1 MRHLG
6 RWMALFVCVLVAGQA
21 FSTCPPGPAILNPDQ
36 GDTNVSHNVT
46 LTWDAVPGATSY
58 DIFIGT
64 AGACSAE
71 PVGTS
76 TTTHFNPP
84 PLAGSTTYEWKVRA
98 MGIGPCS
105 GPPPTPPT
113 SSCVSFTTAAC
124 PTASTNI
131 SPAANAL
138 VPFGN
143 VTFTW
148 AAVAN
153 ATTYELYVGLDG
165 DNPSPLGLSN
175 TTSRSLV
182 IEPGRTVEWF
192 VKTRADG
199 CDGEESSS
207 TTFTTTCQ
215 TTPASLFAPLQNGSF
230 ADHQNINFSWSHVP
244 GAAGYD
250 VEISDD
256 GGESFEPIVENLIA
270 NSYSTDDLGSGA
282 YQWRIR
288 ANFDGDCDPLYTEP
302 RTFTVA
308 IDCSGSGAAELQAPA
323 DNAVTSGLVTFR
335 WTPRANA
342 EGYQLWVHRTGT
354 NVQRKLAETSD
365 DEYTTDDLEPGTY
378 EWKVITL
385 YDGCPDVPSAFR
397 VVTIE
402 GEPEP
407 ECDENASIELLAPA
421 DGATTT
427 SPVRLSWTAVA
438 DATSYRV
445 WMSTDGG
452 APVNIERTNATEV
465 TLRLPSG
472 AMTWYVDA
480 QREHCDAV
488 VSDERRFT
496 VNRAASCETN
506 AVPQLVSPVGTRA
519 NPGSASNPVALVW
532 SAVANA
538 IGYRV
543 WISHD
548 LRSFEDLALTRATR
562 LELDDLDPGVH
573 AWYVQ
578 ALFEGCPPTA
588 SAETFFRVDETAPR
602 CPTGKPSIVSPSEG
616 AQAPSPVT
624 FRWTAVDGATKY
636 RVFASLDES
645 EIKLLGSTDSTEL
658 TRTLP
663 PGRVVWAVEAVF
675 DECPST
681 LSNRVTFTIPRGQNC
696 NNAPVELQ
704 SPGNGATG
712 VASPVDFA
720 WNAVSRAVKYVVF
733 AQAND
738 GSPTAIG
745 STSDTHLTQAMPA
758 GVIRWWVVT
767 FFSGCDPVESA
778 HHFFTVARNA
788 ACDNR
793 RPILLLP
800 ENRTQSPVR
809 FQWTAVPR
817 ASGYRVWARQDE
829 ANASVIASTSE
840 PFASVELPEGTYEYY
855 VEATF
860 GGCPSTESA
869 RAEFVVTPPVPCGR
883 PRRPEAQVIGQALSE
898 TRYRVRWTPLANVKF
913 YEVQESTSFDFSA
926 APTLTTSENS
936 LPFSHA
942 VTGAPVQYLYRVR
955 GVSDCGDDR
964 GPYSEVVGVFIIAPR
979 TNNASTEIGSAD
991 AVIQKVFLPSSTSVL
1006 QFTATTDKPW
1016 LTVTP
1021 SAGTLPLEG
1030 TTLTVTA
1037 DPSFLSLGT
1046 NTGTIKVQYSGGSS
1060 TKGPQTHA
1068 TTISTVPLSVSLVT
1082 PVLPTG
1088 KGTPPP
1094 DSLIFPVVGHATGIN
1109 DSLFESDIRVINL
1122 TAQTMKY
1129 ALNFTPSGVDGT
1141 QTGSSS
1147 TIEIAP
1153 NATMALDD
1161 IVASL
1166 FGTGTTSSATG
1177 MLEVRPLT
1185 TSSNPASGFFG
1196 STGAA
1201 STVRALATAAS
1212 SRTYN
1217 FTPNGTFGQFIP
1229 AVRFSDFIGKALPGL
1244 PSTILSLQQVAQ
1256 SSAFRANFGFAEGS
1270 GSTADLAV
1278 RVYDIANN
1286 LLQTI
1291 PVSLQAGE
1299 HKQINGMLAA
1309 NGITSLA
1316 DGRVEVEVIG
1326 GNGKV
1331 TAYVSEVD
1339 NITNDPLL
1347 VTAVP
1352 KGGVT
1357 SRKYVVPG
1365 VAYLNNPQAFWV
1377 TDLRVFN
1384 AGAQT
1389 QATLTF
1395 YPQNNPSAAIAK
1407 EITLLPGE
1415 IEVLD
1420 NVLGTLF
1427 EQAGNA
1433 GGSVAV
1439 TTPGNS
1445 QLTATA
1451 RTYNKTSAGTYG
1463 QYIAGVTPAE
1473 SVGAT
1478 DRALQLLQL
1487 EQSSRFRTNIGLTE
1501 TNGQS
1506 AHVEVTAI
1514 VPDSIVSPVV
1524 AFDLQPNEFR
1534 QFSLAEF
1541 GIGNAVYNAR
1551 VTVKVLSGGGRVTT
1565 YGSVI
1570 DAITQD
1576 PTYVPAQ

>member
-6 RWMALFVCVLVAGQA
+6 RWMALCVCVMVAGQA
-21 FSTCPPGPAILNPDQ
+21 FSVCPPPAGPNIVFPADNA
-36 GDTNVSHNVT
+36 TNQSRNIT
-46 LTWDAVPGATSY
+46 LQWSAVAGATSY
-58 DIFIGT
+58 DILFGPV
-64 AGACSAE
+64 GACSGS
-71 PVGTS
+71 PS
-76 TTTHFNPP
+76 FTTTNTQFNPP
-84 PLAGSTTYEWKVRA
+84 PLPADETYEWKVLA
-98 MGIGPCS
+98 LGTGC
-105 GPPPTPPT
+105 PTPPA
-113 SSCVSFTTAAC
+113 SACVSFHTAPC
-124 PTASTNI
+124 PAASTNN
-131 SPAANAL
+131 SPANNTV

-153 ATTYELYVGLDG
+153 TTTYELYLGLDG
-165 DNPSPLGLSN
+165 DTPSPLGFTNL
-175 TTSRSLV
+175 TSKTLF

-192 VKTRADG
+192 VKTHADG
-199 CDGEESSS
+199 CDGEESSP
-207 TTFTTTCQ
+207 TTFTTTCP
-215 TTPASLFAPLQNGSF
+215 TNPPSAVSPLRNATFAE
-230 ADHQNINFSWSHVP
+230 HQNITFNWTNVA
-244 GAAGYD
+244 GAVSYD
-250 VEISDD
+250 VKLSDD
-256 GGESFEPIVENLIA
+256 GGDSYEILAENIPN
-270 NSYSTDDLGSGA
+270 NSYSTDDLTRGA
-282 YQWRIR
+282 YLWEIR
-288 ANFDGDCDPLYTEP
+288 ANFDSSCDPLYSEP
-302 RTFTVA
+302 RELIVGL
-308 IDCSGSGAAELQAPA
+308 DCSSSTAVELEAPPP
-323 DNAVTSGLVTFR
+323 NATLANPVTFR
-335 WTPRANA
+335 WTGRANA
-342 EGYQLWVHRTGT
+342 EEYQLFVHRTGS
-354 NVQRKLAETSD
+354 NVRRMLTETRD
-365 DEYTTDDLEPGTY
+365 TEYTTSELEAGTW
-378 EWKVITL
+378 EWNVVTVF
-385 YDGCPDVPSAFR
+385 DECPDASSAGR
-397 VVTIE
+397 ILTIDEPVHECPEAAIGLLTPAE
-402 GEPEP
+402 G
-407 ECDENASIELLAPA
+407 AA
-421 DGATTT
+421 TT
-427 SPVRLSWTAVA
+427 SPVRVSWTPVA
-438 DATSYRV
+438 NTTFYRV
-445 WMSTDGG
+445 WISLDGG
-452 APVNIERTNATEV
+452 APVNLARTNATEAS
-465 TLRLPSG
+465 LRLPNG
-472 AMTWYVDA
+472 AITWYVDA
-480 QREHCDAV
+480 QREECDAV
-488 VSDERRFT
+488 VSPEGHFT
-496 VNRAASCETN
+496 VARAANCEN
-506 AVPQLVSPVGTRA
+506 NPLPQLVSPLGTRQ
-519 NPGSASNPVALVW
+519 NPAAVNNPPTLVW
-532 SAVANA
+532 GAVPNA

-548 LRSFEDLALTRATR
+548 LLSFEDVALT
-562 LELDDLDPGVH
+562 LETHLQLDVLEPGTH
-573 AWYVQ
+573 AWFVQ

-588 SAETFFRVDETAPR
+588 AAPAFFRVGETGPR
-602 CPTGKPSIVSPSEG
+602 CPTGKPNIVSPAEG
-616 AQAPSPVT
+616 SQAASPVT
-624 FRWTAVDGATKY
+624 FVWTAVEGATKY
-636 RVFASLDES
+636 RVFASIDES
-645 EIKLLGSTDSTEL
+645 EIKLLGSTDDTEL

-663 PGRVVWAVEAVF
+663 PGHVVWAVEAVF

-681 LSNRVTFTIPRGQNC
+681 LSNRVAFTIPRSQNC
-696 NNAPVELQ
+696 PDDPAQLIAPA
-704 SPGNGATG
+704 NGATN
-712 VASPVDFA
+712 VASPLDFVWA
-720 WNAVSRAVKYVVF
+720 PVSGALKYVVF

-738 GSPTAIG
+738 GAPTAIG
-745 STSDTHLTQAMPA
+745 ATNDTHLFHAMPP
-758 GVIRWWVVT
+758 GVIRWWVLT
-767 FFSGCDPVESA
+767 FFSGCDPLESEHA
-778 HHFFTVARNA
+778 RFTVARNA

-800 ENRTQSPVR
+800 EDRTQSPIG

-817 ASGYRVWARQDE
+817 AQGYRVWARLINEGTDV
-829 ANASVIASTSE
+829 VIASTTE
-840 PFASVELPEGTYEYY
+840 PFATVQLQEGTYEYF
-855 VEATF
+855 VEAQF
-860 GGCPSTESA
+860 DGCPSTESA
-869 RAEFVVTPPVPCGR
+869 RAEFVVTPPVPCGK

-898 TRYRVRWTPLANVKF
+898 TRYRVRWTPLPNVKF
-913 YEVQESTSFDFSA
+913 YEVQEATSFDFST
-926 APTLTTSENS
+926 APTLTTTENS
-936 LPFSHA
+936 MPFSHA
-942 VTGAPVQYLYRVR
+942 VTGAPVQYLYRIR
-955 GVSDCGDDR
+955 GVSDCSNDR
-964 GPYSEVVGVFIIAPR
+964 GPYSEVVGVFIIAPK
-979 TNNASTEIGSAD
+979 TNNASTEIGSED
-991 AVIQKVFLPSSTSVL
+991 HVIQKLFLPGSTSVL

-1016 LTVTP
+1016 LTVAP
-1021 SAGTLPLEG
+1021 SNGTLPLEG

-1046 NTGTIKVQYSGGSS
+1046 NTGTIQIQYSGGSAA
-1060 TKGPQTHA
+1060 KGVQTHA
-1068 TTISTVPLSVSLVT
+1068 NTISTVPLSVSLVT

-1094 DSLIFPVVGHATGIN
+1094 DSLIFAVVGHATGIN
-1109 DSLFESDIRVINL
+1109 DSLFESDIRVTNL

-1129 ALNFTPSGVDGT
+1129 QLNFTPSGVDGT

-1147 TIEIAP
+1147 NIEIAP

-1185 TSSNPASGFFG
+1185 TSSNATTGFFG

-1229 AVRFSDFIGKALPGL
+1229 ATRFADFVGKAAAGL
-1244 PSTILSLQQVAQ
+1244 QPTILSLQQVAQ
-1256 SSAFRANFGFAEGS
+1256 SAAFRANFGFAEAAGS
-1270 GSTADLAV
+1270 SADLTV

-1286 LLQTI
+1286 LLKTI
-1291 PVSLQAGE
+1291 PVSLQPSE

-1309 NGITSLA
+1309 NGITNLT
-1316 DGRVEVEVIG
+1316 DGRVEVEVTG

-1339 NITNDPLL
+1339 NVTNDPLL
-1347 VTAVP
+1347 VSAVV

-1357 SRKYVVPG
+1357 ANKYVVPG

-1384 AGAQT
+1384 AGPQT

-1427 EQAGNA
+1427 EQSGNA

-1439 TTPGNS
+1439 TTTGNS

-1451 RTYNKTSAGTYG
+1451 RTYNKTTTGTYG

-1473 SVGAT
+1473 SVGVT

-1487 EQSSRFRTNIGLTE
+1487 EQSSRFRTNIGLDE

-1506 AHVEVTAI
+1506 ARVEVTAI
-1514 VPDSIVSPVV
+1514 VPDLIVSPVV
-1524 AFDLQPNEFR
+1524 TFDLQPNEFR

-1551 VTVKVLSGGGRVTT
+1551 VTVKVISGNGRVTT

>member
-6 RWMALFVCVLVAGQA
+6 RWMTLFVCVVAAGQA
-21 FSTCPPGPAILNPDQ
+21 FSTCPPGATGLTPGQ
-36 GDTNVSHNVT
+36 GDTNISHNVI
-46 LTWDAVPGATSY
+46 LTWDAVPGATHY
-58 DIFIGT
+58 DIFLGT
-64 AGACSAE
+64 AGACSGE
-71 PVGTS
+71 PVAS
-76 TTTHFNPP
+76 SNTTQFQPP
-84 PLAGSTTYEWKVRA
+84 PLDGSTTYEWKVRA
-98 MGIGPCS
+98 MGIGPC
-105 GPPPTPPT
+105 GVTPPE

-124 PTASTNI
+124 PTASTNT
-131 SPAANAL
+131 SPAANAV

-148 AAVAN
+148 APVAN
-153 ATTYELYVGLDG
+153 ATTYELFAGLDG
-165 DNPSPLGLSN
+165 DNPSPLGFTN
-175 TTSRSLV
+175 TTSKSLF

-192 VKTRADG
+192 VKTHADG
-199 CDGEESSS
+199 CDGEESDP

-215 TTPASLFAPLQNGSF
+215 TNPATLLAPPRNASF
-230 ADHQNINFSWSHVP
+230 ADHQTINFNWSNVP

-250 VEISDD
+250 VNVSSD
-256 GGESFEPIVENLIA
+256 GGESFEIIAENLIN
-270 NSYSTDDLGSGA
+270 NSFSTNEFGSGA
-282 YQWRIR
+282 YQWQVR
-288 ANFDGDCDPLYTEP
+288 ANFDGDCDPLYAEP
-302 RTFTVA
+302 REFTVA
-308 IDCSGSGAAELQAPA
+308 LDCSGSTAVELQEPA
-323 DNAVTSGLVTFR
+323 NNAVATGLVTFR
-335 WTPRANA
+335 WTARANA
-342 EGYQLWVHRTGT
+342 EAYQLYVHRTGS
-354 NVQRKLAETSD
+354 NVQRKLTETND
-365 DEYTTDDLEPGTY
+365 NEYTTDELEAGTF
-378 EWKVITL
+378 EWKVVTL
-385 YDGCPDVPSAFR
+385 YDGCPDVASAGR
-397 VVTIE
+397 ILTIE
-402 GEPEP
+402 AEPEP
-407 ECDENASIELLAPA
+407 ECDENANIALLTPA
-421 DGATTT
+421 DGASTT

-438 DATSYRV
+438 EATFYRV
-445 WMSTDGG
+445 WISTDGG
-452 APVNIERTNATEV
+452 APVNIERTNGTEA

-488 VSDERRFT
+488 VSDEGHFT
-496 VNRAASCETN
+496 VARAASCESN
-506 AVPQLVSPVGTRA
+506 AVPQLIAPLGTRA
-519 NPGSASNPVALVW
+519 NPASANNPVTLVW
-532 SAVANA
+532 NAVANA

-548 LRSFEDLALTRATR
+548 LLSFEDIALTGATR

-578 ALFEGCPPTA
+578 ALFEGCSPTA
-588 SAETFFRVDETAPR
+588 SAESFFRVGETEPR
-602 CPTGKPSIVSPSEG
+602 CPTGKPSIVSPSDG
-616 AQAPSPVT
+616 SQSTSPVT
-624 FRWTAVDGATKY
+624 FRWTAVEGAIKY
-636 RVFASLDES
+636 RVFASIDES
-645 EIKLLGSTDSTEL
+645 EIKLLGSTDDTEL

-681 LSNRVTFTIPRGQNC
+681 ISNRVAFTIPRGQNC
-696 NNAPVELQ
+696 NNAPAQLA
-704 SPGNGATG
+704 SPGNGATN

-720 WNAVSRAVKYVVF
+720 WSPVSRAVKYVLF

-738 GSPTAIG
+738 GSPTAIA
-745 STSDTHLTQAMPA
+745 STSDTHFTHAMPA
-758 GVIRWWVVT
+758 GVIRWWVIT

-778 HHFFTVARNA
+778 HNFFTVSRNA

-800 ENRTQSPVR
+800 EDRTQSPVR

-817 ASGYRVWARQDE
+817 ADGYRVWARQDE
-829 ANASVIASTSE
+829 ANASVIASTVE

-860 GGCPSTESA
+860 EGCPSTESA
-869 RAEFVVTPPVPCGR
+869 RAEFAVTPPVPCGT

-898 TRYRVRWTPLANVKF
+898 TRYRVRWTPLPNVKF
-913 YEVQESTSFDFSA
+913 YEVQESTSFDFST

-955 GVSDCGDDR
+955 GVSDCGDAR
-964 GPYSEVVGVFIIAPR
+964 GPYSEVVGVFIIAPK
-979 TNNASTEIGSAD
+979 TNNASTEIGSSD
-991 AVIQKVFLPSSTSVL
+991 PVIQKVFLPGSTSVL

-1016 LTVTP
+1016 LSVAPT
-1021 SAGTLPLEG
+1021 SGALPLEG

-1037 DPSFLSLGT
+1037 DPAFLALGT
-1046 NTGTIKVQYSGGSS
+1046 NTGTIQVQYSGSS
-1060 TKGPQTHA
+1060 GKGPQTNA
-1068 TTISTVPLSVSLVT
+1068 SIISTVPLSVSLVT

-1109 DSLFESDIRVINL
+1109 DSLFESDIRVTNL

-1166 FGTGTTSSATG
+1166 FGIGTTSSATG

-1185 TSSNPASGFFG
+1185 TSSSPTTGFFG

-1217 FTPNGTFGQFIP
+1217 FTPSGTFGQFIP
-1229 AVRFSDFIGKALPGL
+1229 AVRFSDFVGKAAPGL
-1244 PSTILSLQQVAQ
+1244 ASTILSLQQVAQ

-1270 GSTADLAV
+1270 GSSADLAV
-1278 RVYDIANN
+1278 RVYDIGNN

-1291 PVSLQAGE
+1291 AVSLQPGE
-1299 HKQINGMLAA
+1299 HKQINGMLAS

-1357 SRKYVVPG
+1357 ANKYVVPG

-1395 YPQNNPSAAIAK
+1395 YPQNNPAAAIAK

-1439 TTPGNS
+1439 TTPANS

-1451 RTYNKTSAGTYG
+1451 RTYNKTSTGTYG

-1473 SVGAT
+1473 SVGAS

-1506 AHVEVTAI
+1506 ARVEVTAI
-1514 VPDSIVSPVV
+1514 VPDLIVSPVV

-1534 QFSLAEF
+1534 QFSLGEF

-1551 VTVKVLSGGGRVTT
+1551 VTVKVISGNGRVTT